1 MEALH
6 SAVKPWPKATSLA
19 LTVVSLVIGPRIEA
33 IDVSIPN
40 GSFELP
46 STTYAAPRVD
56 SWQKT
61 PKPPDYIEFDWLLL
75 CGVFLN
81 TGVGSPDHLLN
92 ADGKQALYLFNI
104 PGVGLF
110 QDRETVDADDLSP
123 SHAFDVRFESGYSY
137 TLTAGVLGMGG
148 NMLEGVPLEI
158 SLCHRPDGSNL
169 VPVASRIVTNSL
181 ALFPDRTHLVDF
193 SVTLPEVRSS
203 DPWVGHS
210 VGIRF
215 LSTLTD
221 TNKMGGYWDI
231 DRVRLDVSPVVSRFR
246 ALRFARQPVGLRLSW
261 DSQMGYRYQLRRSAD
276 LAHWTEENVEISGT
290 GAEIYLNVDLRSEAV
305 FYSLTSAPIR

>member
-1 MEALH
+1 M
-6 SAVKPWPKATSLA
+6 VG
-19 LTVVSLVIGPRIEA
+19 SLVIGPRVEA
-33 IDVSIPN
+33 IDVPIPN

-46 STTYAAPRVD
+46 STTYATPRVD

-61 PKPPDYIEFDWLLL
+61 AKPPDYTDFDWLLL

-104 PGVGLF
+104 LGVGLF
-110 QDRETVDADDLSP
+110 QDRDTVDADDLSP
-123 SHAFDVRFESGYSY
+123 SHAFDVRFEAGYSY

-148 NMLEGVPLEI
+148 NMLEGVPLEM
-158 SLCHRPDGSNL
+158 SMFHRPDGSAL
-169 VPVASRIVTNSL
+169 VPVASRIVTNSA
-181 ALFPDRTHLVDF
+181 ALFPDRLHLVDF
-193 SVTLPEVRSS
+193 SVTLPEVRPS

-231 DRVRLDVSPVVSRFR
+231 DRVRLDVSPVISRVR
-246 ALRFARQPVGLRLSW
+246 ALRFERQPVGLRLSW
-261 DSQMGYRYQLRRSAD
+261 DSQIGYRYQLRRSVD
-276 LAHWTEENVEISGT
+276 LVHWMEENIGILGTGIEIS
-290 GAEIYLNVDLRSEAV
+290 LSVDLRSEPV
-305 FYSLTSAPIR
+305 FYSLTAIPIR

>member
-19 LTVVSLVIGPRIEA
+19 LTVVSLVIGPRIAA

-61 PKPPDYIEFDWLLL
+61 PKLPDYIEFDWLLL

-104 PGVGLF
+104 P
-110 QDRETVDADDLSP
+110 
-123 SHAFDVRFESGYSY
+123 
-137 TLTAGVLGMGG
+137 
-148 NMLEGVPLEI
+148 
-158 SLCHRPDGSNL
+158 
-169 VPVASRIVTNSL
+169 
-181 ALFPDRTHLVDF
+181 
-193 SVTLPEVRSS
+193 
-203 DPWVGHS
+203 
-210 VGIRF
+210 
-215 LSTLTD
+215 
-221 TNKMGGYWDI
+221 
-231 DRVRLDVSPVVSRFR
+231 
-246 ALRFARQPVGLRLSW
+246 
-261 DSQMGYRYQLRRSAD
+261 
-276 LAHWTEENVEISGT
+276 
-290 GAEIYLNVDLRSEAV
+290 
-305 FYSLTSAPIR
+305 